1 MRESKLQE
9 ADLLKRILIQEDF
22 QVDHLIYQLV
32 FGQLLRQNEPLF
44 EFCLL
49 PLFESNF
56 TDA

>member
-1 MRESKLQE
+1 M
-9 ADLLKRILIQEDF
+9 KRILIQEDF

-32 FGQLLRQNEPLF
+32 FGQLLRQNETLF

-49 PLFESNF
+49 SLLESNF

>member
-1 MRESKLQE
+1 
-9 ADLLKRILIQEDF
+9 LKCILIQEDL

-32 FGQLLRQNEPLF
+32 FGKLLRQNEPLF

-49 PLFESNF
+49 PLLESNF